1 MAPIS
6 VKLDQK
12 NYNPNG
18 FAWVPTWEAGNKFD
32 GKVDQHAPYIMM
44 DNRWNKFRLVWGL
57 KAEYYLYKDIE
68 NTAYKTR
75 WSYEGKTDDKN
86 GNSCPQ
92 SILPILH
99 GIILISGLLIQ
110 KV

>member
-18 FAWVPTWEAGNKFD
+18 FARCLREAGNKFD

-44 DNRWNKFRLVWGL
+44 DNRWNKFRLVWGSKRNTICIMIL
-57 KAEYYLYKDIE
+57 KIQLIKQDGLMKVRLMIKMAILALSQFYLYSME
-68 NTAYKTR
+68 
-75 WSYEGKTDDKN
+75 
-86 GNSCPQ
+86 
-92 SILPILH
+92 
-99 GIILISGLLIQ
+99 
-110 KV
+110 

>member
-18 FAWVPTWEAGNKFD
+18 FAGAYREAGNKFD

-44 DNRWNKFRLVWGL
+44 DNRWNKFRLVWGSKRNTICIMIL
-57 KAEYYLYKDIE
+57 KIQLIKQDGLMKVRLMIKWQFLPSVNFTYTPWNNFNFRL
-68 NTAYKTR
+68 AY
-75 WSYEGKTDDKN
+75 S
-86 GNSCPQ
+86 
-92 SILPILH
+92 
-99 GIILISGLLIQ
+99 